1 MAVGTRAATSSDAVR
16 KLRRGRAPAPAA
28 ARSDNPSR
36 RAAAASSAPQPTS
49 TAVPYTIHHLGARQ
63 NGRGWSPARSSN
75 ATPDWATSE
84 NPGRA
89 TSASNGNSGPSA
101 STLPVTGD
109 SPQNPLP
116 PNALPPC
123 PFTPHWYPRQANL
136 AATKPPMP
144 ETQLRASTLDGQ
156 VHHDTRALPMGNYV
170 IAVGNHVIVIGC
182 SELGNYLSADT
193 HRVPTRSPGPEVSC
207 HGRSWCGGLSPMDG
221 AMAGERVLEC
231 RGLRRSFGK
240 IVAVDGVGFHI
251 DPGETYGLLGPNGAG
266 KTTTISIIAGLLEC
280 DAGEVVVAGEPMT
293 THSVRA
299 KSALGYVPQ
308 DLAIY
313 PDLSGRENLMFFARL
328 YGMPTAEARHRSDE
342 VLALTGLADRAG
354 DQTKQYS
361 GGMKRRL
368 NVGVGLLHR
377 PKLLILDEPTVG
389 VDPQSRNAILES
401 VEGLSGAGMAV
412 LYTTHYMEEA
422 ERLCDRIGIIDHGK
436 LIAEG
441 TRAELVSMVGEG
453 DRVRLSAT
461 GDLTGAAAKLSA
473 RSWVRQAKA
482 LDGGIDLVVEN
493 ARSEL
498 PAILTDAAADG
509 VAVRSVEVTEPDLEA
524 VFLHLTGR
532 ALRD

>member
-1 MAVGTRAATSSDAVR
+1 
-16 KLRRGRAPAPAA
+16 
-28 ARSDNPSR
+28 
-36 RAAAASSAPQPTS
+36 
-49 TAVPYTIHHLGARQ
+49 
-63 NGRGWSPARSSN
+63 
-75 ATPDWATSE
+75 
-84 NPGRA
+84 
-89 TSASNGNSGPSA
+89 
-101 STLPVTGD
+101 
-109 SPQNPLP
+109 
-116 PNALPPC
+116 
-123 PFTPHWYPRQANL
+123 
-136 AATKPPMP
+136 
-144 ETQLRASTLDGQ
+144 
-156 VHHDTRALPMGNYV
+156 
-170 IAVGNHVIVIGC
+170 
-182 SELGNYLSADT
+182 
-193 HRVPTRSPGPEVSC
+193 
-207 HGRSWCGGLSPMDG
+207 MDG

-240 IVAVDGVGFHI
+240 IAAVDGVGFHI

-266 KTTTISIIAGLLEC
+266 KTTTISMIAGLLER
-280 DAGEVVVAGEPMT
+280 DAGEVTVAGEAMT

-328 YGMPTAEARHRSDE
+328 YGMPTAEARRRSDE
-342 VLALTGLADRAG
+342 VLALTGLTDRAG

-368 NVGVGLLHR
+368 NIGIGLLHR
-377 PKLLILDEPTVG
+377 PRLLILDEPTVG

-453 DRVRLSAT
+453 DQVRLAAT
-461 GDLTGAAAKLSA
+461 GNLAGAAAGLAA

-482 LDGGIDLVVEN
+482 LDGSIDLVVDK

-498 PAILTDAAADG
+498 PAIFTD
-509 VAVRSVEVTEPDLEA
+509 VATAGATVRSVEVTEPDLEA

>member
-1 MAVGTRAATSSDAVR
+1 MA
-16 KLRRGRAPAPAA
+16 
-28 ARSDNPSR
+28 
-36 RAAAASSAPQPTS
+36 
-49 TAVPYTIHHLGARQ
+49 
-63 NGRGWSPARSSN
+63 
-75 ATPDWATSE
+75 
-84 NPGRA
+84 
-89 TSASNGNSGPSA
+89 
-101 STLPVTGD
+101 
-109 SPQNPLP
+109 
-116 PNALPPC
+116 
-123 PFTPHWYPRQANL
+123 
-136 AATKPPMP
+136 
-144 ETQLRASTLDGQ
+144 DG
-156 VHHDTRALPMGNYV
+156 
-170 IAVGNHVIVIGC
+170 
-182 SELGNYLSADT
+182 
-193 HRVPTRSPGPEVSC
+193 
-207 HGRSWCGGLSPMDG
+207 
-221 AMAGERVLEC
+221 RVLEC
-231 RGLRRSFGK
+231 LGLRRSFGK
-240 IVAVDGVGFHI
+240 LVAVDGVGFHI

-266 KTTTISIIAGLLEC
+266 KTTTISMIAGLLER
-280 DAGEVVVAGEPMT
+280 DGGEVTVAGEPMT

-328 YGMPTAEARHRSDE
+328 YGMPTAQAKSRSDE

-368 NVGVGLLHR
+368 NIGIGLLHR
-377 PKLLILDEPTVG
+377 PRLLILDEPTVG

-401 VEGLSGAGMAV
+401 VERLSGAGMAV

-453 DRVRLSAT
+453 DQVRLSAA
-461 GDLTGAAAKLSA
+461 GNLASAAAGLAA
-473 RSWVRQAKA
+473 RSWVREAKA
-482 LDGGIDLVVEN
+482 LDGRIDLVVEN

-498 PAILTDAAADG
+498 PAILTDVAASG
-509 VAVRSVEVTEPDLEA
+509 VSVRSVEVTEPDLEA